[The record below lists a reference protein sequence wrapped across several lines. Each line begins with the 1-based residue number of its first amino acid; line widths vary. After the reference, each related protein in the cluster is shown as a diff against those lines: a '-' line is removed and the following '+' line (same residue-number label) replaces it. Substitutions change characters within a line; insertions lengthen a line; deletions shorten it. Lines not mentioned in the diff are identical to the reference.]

1 MSRITDINNLLS
13 KFEEISN
20 QYLIAQKEKKKIGFN
35 VFKIISDTWYRENFH
50 SDIISNIL
58 NISENNT
65 KTNAQLFISLLN
77 KLYIDKKSDIQISG
91 FKQPIIE
98 KEIDRID
105 ISIKDEINK
114 QAIIIENKINNAGD
128 QFRQIPKY
136 VKKLEEKGYYI
147 SSIVYI
153 PLTKGK
159 IPKTVNW
166 TETEK
171 DIINKKLLVIPA
183 YEKNVPNLC
192 ENWLEKT
199 MLHSNSID
207 VISTIRQYSK
217 LLKHLTA
224 EYMDRVLMQ
233 DFIETMRKD
242 NNFQIAKTIQ
252 SSLDNLREFQA
263 WEIKNNFEE
272 KGKLIFNQIHSFVYK
287 NVGRAKFE
295 NFIKNNEN
303 LYFIFSVSCFGE
315 KFIVK
320 LDNTKTEKSG
330 NNEIEKILDKCNL
343 IADFEKNSE
352 FSYSKSF
359 EFPREE
365 TSMNEII
372 VKLLDNLQKTYLN
385 EKTNKN

>member
-1 MSRITDINNLLS
+1 MNRINDINNLLS
-13 KFEEISN
+13 KFEQISN

-35 VFKIISDTWYRENFH
+35 IFKTISDTWYRENFH
-50 SDIISNIL
+50 SDIISSIL
-58 NISENNT
+58 NITENNT
-65 KTNAQLFISLLN
+65 KANTQLFISMLN
-77 KLYIDKKSDIQISG
+77 EIYVYKKLDIQITG

-105 ISIKDEINK
+105 ISIKDEIIK

-136 VKKLEEKGYYI
+136 IKKLVEKGYSI
-147 SSIVYI
+147 SSIIYI

-171 DIINKKLLVIPA
+171 DIINKKLLIIPA

-192 ENWLEKT
+192 ENWLEKI
-199 MLHSNSID
+199 MLNSNSID

-242 NNFQIAKTIQ
+242 NNFQIAKIIQ
-252 SSLDNLREFQA
+252 SSLENLREFQA

-272 KGKLIFNQIHSFVYK
+272 KGKPIFNQIQSFVYK

-303 LYFIFSVSCFGE
+303 LYLIFSVSCLGE
-315 KFIVK
+315 KYVVK
-320 LDNTKTEKSG
+320 LDNTKKEKSG
-330 NNEIEKILDKCNL
+330 NNEIEKIIDKCNL
-343 IADFEKNSE
+343 VSDFEKHSE
-352 FSYSKSF
+352 FNYSKTF
-359 EFPREE
+359 EFPKEE
-365 TSMNEII
+365 TTMNELIT
-372 VKLLDNLQKTYLN
+372 KLLDNIQKTI
-385 EKTNKN
+385 

>member
-1 MSRITDINNLLS
+1 MNRINDINNLLS
-13 KFEEISN
+13 KFEQISN

-35 VFKIISDTWYRENFH
+35 IFKTISDTWYRENFH
-50 SDIISNIL
+50 SDIISSIL
-58 NISENNT
+58 NITENNT
-65 KTNAQLFISLLN
+65 KANTQLFISMLN
-77 KLYIDKKSDIQISG
+77 EIYVYKKLDIQITG

-114 QAIIIENKINNAGD
+114 KAIIIENKINNAGD

-136 VKKLEEKGYYI
+136 IKKLEEKRYSI
-147 SSIVYI
+147 SSIIYI

-171 DIINKKLLVIPA
+171 DIINKKLLIIPA

-192 ENWLEKT
+192 ENWLEKI
-199 MLHSNSID
+199 MLNSNSID

-242 NNFQIAKTIQ
+242 NNFQIAKIIQ
-252 SSLDNLREFQA
+252 SSLENLREFQA

-272 KGKLIFNQIHSFVYK
+272 KGKPIFNQIQSFVYK

-303 LYFIFSVSCFGE
+303 LYLIFSVSCLGE
-315 KFIVK
+315 KYVVK
-320 LDNTKTEKSG
+320 LDNTKKEKSG
-330 NNEIEKILDKCNL
+330 NNEIEKIIDKCNL
-343 IADFEKNSE
+343 VSDFEKHSE
-352 FSYSKSF
+352 FNYSKTF
-359 EFPREE
+359 EFPKEE
-365 TSMNEII
+365 TAMNELIT
-372 VKLLDNLQKTYLN
+372 KLLDNLQKTI
-385 EKTNKN
+385 